1 MENGDFAGH
10 IVGIFCAVLFGHC
23 HCHCHSKSLIK
34 RTPTD
39 SVNVAHVTGGQ
50 RGGWLGGREEG
61 VKSGKL
67 WWHGQEHGGGGMWH
81 QLWHSERKYNHSSR
95 KFS

>member
-1 MENGDFAGH
+1 MEILLTKCGDSTAFRGLFLFFSFFLGGVVGGGGECVEYGDFAGR
-10 IVGIFCAVLFGHC
+10 IVGIFCAVLFG

-50 RGGWLGGREEG
+50 RGGWE
-61 VKSGKL
+61 VKGCEK
-67 WWHGQEHGGGGMWH
+67 
-81 QLWHSERKYNHSSR
+81 
-95 KFS
+95 